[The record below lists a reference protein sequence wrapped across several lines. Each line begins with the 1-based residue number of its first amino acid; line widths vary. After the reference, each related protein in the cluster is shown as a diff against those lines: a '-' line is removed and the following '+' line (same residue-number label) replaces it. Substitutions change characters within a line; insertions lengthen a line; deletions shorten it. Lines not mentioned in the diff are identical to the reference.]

1 MSSFRRRYRT
11 RVEKKAEW
19 RRRVRASEQLETR
32 AMFAVLQAG
41 DANQD
46 LYVNQADFIQAFE
59 SGKYFKDEPATWS
72 EGDWNGAPGGT
83 VGQPPVG
90 DGRFDVGDISNVNT
104 RLYRNGAY
112 DLTAGQAVD
121 SLEPLVAGNV
131 GELSLRYNQ
140 LQRLLTIDTR
150 SRPLSTFHLSSAK
163 GIFASHH
170 AGGVDSLGELF
181 GVSTAH
187 DIFAINGREGIQSI
201 TIRLNERYTR
211 EELLADLRV
220 DGTWKDARETRIE
233 YDPSTGT
240 LVVANQTGSLSAF
253 ELISA
258 TGQLQPQNVD
268 PQLFSDLFDV
278 RSNEK
283 LFKLLPSGFAGNGTP
298 LILEGALPKGWTRS
312 QLEADL
318 RISGALRPSGSI
330 GYELVVKGE
339 PASDVPSRAL
349 GKVKID
355 CTCFE
360 GSGTIGGRVFLDAN
374 RNGVFDE
381 GERPFTNWN
390 VQLHSFTESSLSTT
404 TRSTMDV
411 NGNGSIEPAE
421 EGVFQFTHLPAGE
434 YELTVSVGRGLEF
447 ARLGGSTVRLIL
459 SADQQ
464 ANELWFAAT
473 PLPPPLQGG
482 DANQDRYIDEAD
494 LIQALKAGK
503 LATNLPATWSEGDW
517 DGAPGGGTGRPPI
530 GNGKFDQND
539 FYAINRDLYRSGKY
553 EPNAGDA
560 KNELK
565 PLVTDGTHDVTIT
578 YNQLLKRLTVT
589 PRNGRFSSFH
599 LNSTRPV
606 FAGAQY
612 YVSDVFGQYF
622 NLNTAKDV
630 FQMHVLGNGAGEFT
644 VDTTERFTG
653 EELLAAIRVDGSWM
667 QDGTTQFE
675 YDPETGSLRIFQPYG
690 SLDYMN
696 LISKSGKF
704 RLENVDR
711 NLFSGRL
718 DTLSAGRIWKIDVTT
733 SHSGFASMGSPML
746 LDRVLPPGLTLEQ
759 LKKDLDISGRA
770 YMTAF
775 GYDLRMKGDPVTRRQ
790 AGPLGNVN
798 FVCEC
803 RAGAGSIR
811 GTVFD
816 DTNQNGLHDVGEQGF
831 NGWKIQLQSVD
842 RGVVMENILSGVDL
856 NRNGDIDPSEAGSY
870 QFNDLPVGNYSVTV
884 TPIRGYELAKPASG
898 TIEVAVGLDQ
908 HLTEPFAARKMTPA
922 FLRGQ
927 VFHDLNHNG
936 IRDAGELGLNG
947 RLVVAGLSRALTINV
962 DANRDGTIDPETE
975 QGWYAMELVPETY
988 LISAAMP
995 AGWAA
1000 TTARQHVV
1008 GIQANQTL
1016 DLHFGILQIPIGDLN
1031 GDFEVNTADI
1041 DTLFRAMRDWDFR
1054 RPSHDLNGDG
1064 KLNEKDLERLVNFF
1078 MGTSLGDVNLDR
1090 RFDTRDLIQVLQ
1102 AGEYEDVQ
1110 ENNSTWAEGDWNG
1123 DGDFDAL
1130 DLVLALQTGK
1140 YVEAPAAAVAAERP
1154 IDGGQQAAIAVAALS
1169 APGSWQGDERTEAES
1184 PVSRMSHDATDVEW
1198 RRMSLPMQTAT
1209 VDQAI
1214 ALQSW
1219 SDGRLSRFKEPL
1231 EEANDDGR
1239 DGVGLDG
1246 LTPSL

>member
-1 MSSFRRRYRT
+1 
-11 RVEKKAEW
+11 
-19 RRRVRASEQLETR
+19 
-32 AMFAVLQAG
+32 MFAVLQAG

-46 LYVNQADFIQAFE
+46 LYIDQADFIQAFE

-90 DGRFDVGDISNVNT
+90 DGHFDLGDIANVNT

-140 LQRLLTIDTR
+140 LQRLLTIDTH

-163 GIFASHH
+163 GIFTSHH
-170 AGGVDSLGELF
+170 AGAVDSLGELF

-187 DIFAINGREGIQSI
+187 DVFAINAREGIQSI

-233 YDPSTGT
+233 YDPATGT

-258 TGQLQPQNVD
+258 TGQLQPQSVD
-268 PQLFSDLFDV
+268 PQLFSGLFDV

-318 RISGALRPSGSI
+318 KISGALRPSGSI

-339 PASDVPSRAL
+339 PVSDVPSRAL

-381 GERPFTNWN
+381 GERPFTGWN
-390 VQLHSFTESSLSTT
+390 VQLHSFTESSLSSTT
-404 TRSTMDV
+404 KSTMDV
-411 NGNGSIEPAE
+411 SGNGSIEPAE
-421 EGVFQFTHLPAGE
+421 EGVFQFTHLPVGE
-434 YELTVSVGRGLEF
+434 YEVTVSPGSSYEF
-447 ARLGGSTVRLIL
+447 ASLGGNTIRVNLQ
-459 SADQQ
+459 ADQQ
-464 ANELWFAAT
+464 ITEQWFAAT
-473 PLPPPLQGG
+473 PLPPPLQAG

-494 LIQALKAGK
+494 LILALKAGK
-503 LATNLPATWSEGDW
+503 FATRLPATWAQGDW
-517 DGAPGGGTGRPPI
+517 NGAPGGGVGRPPA
-530 GNGKFDQND
+530 GDGRFDAND
-539 FYAINRDLYRSGKY
+539 LYAINRDLYRRGKY
-553 EPNAGDA
+553 QADAGEA
-560 KNELK
+560 KNELQ
-565 PLVTDGTHDVTIT
+565 PLVTDGTGDVTVT
-578 YNQLLKRLTVT
+578 YNQFLKKLTVT
-589 PRNGRFSSFH
+589 PRNGRLSSFH
-599 LNSTRPV
+599 LNSTRSV
-606 FAGAQY
+606 FAGSDFYYNDVFAQY
-612 YVSDVFGQYF
+612 FSVNSPTDVF
-622 NLNTAKDV
+622 L
-630 FQMHVLGNGAGEFT
+630 MHGSYNGTGTFTIDTTDRFNGA
-644 VDTTERFTG
+644 
-653 EELLAAIRVDGSWM
+653 ELLASLRVDGSWM
-667 QDGTTQFE
+667 PDGTTQFE
-675 YDPETGSLRIFQPYG
+675 YDPETGSLKIYQPISSLSYVVLRSSSG
-690 SLDYMN
+690 QFRLDHIDRTQFSQSLD
-696 LISKSGKF
+696 
-704 RLENVDR
+704 V
-711 NLFSGRL
+711 
-718 DTLSAGRIWKIDVTT
+718 LSTNHIQKWHMQNDGN
-733 SHSGFASMGSPML
+733 GFATMGAPL
-746 LDRVLPPGLTLEQ
+746 ELDRVLPPGLSLDS
-759 LKKDLDISGRA
+759 LRRDLNIQTYVYGIPDKVN
-770 YMTAF
+770 
-775 GYDLRMKGDPVTRRQ
+775 LRLKGDPIAGRQ

-803 RAGAGSIR
+803 GAGAGSIR

-816 DTNQNGLHDVGEQGF
+816 DTNQNGKHDVGEQGF
-831 NGWKIQLQSVD
+831 NGWKVQLQSVD

-856 NRNGDIDPSEAGSY
+856 NQNGAIEPSEAGSY
-870 QFNDLPVGNYSVTV
+870 QFNDLPAGTYSVTV

-908 HLTEPFAARKMTPA
+908 HITEPFAARKMTPA
-922 FLRGQ
+922 YLRGQ

-988 LISAAMP
+988 LISAEMP

-1000 TTARQHVV
+1000 TTTRQHVV
-1008 GIQANQTL
+1008 GLQSNQTL

-1090 RFDTRDLIQVLQ
+1090 RFDSRDLIQVLQ
-1102 AGEYEDVQ
+1102 AGEYEDAH

-1140 YVEAPAAAVAAERP
+1140 YIETPVAAVAVERS
-1154 IDGGQQAAIAVAALS
+1154 IDGVQQMAIAVAALS
-1169 APGSWQGDERTEAES
+1169 APGGWQDDELTEAES
-1184 PVSRMSHDATDVEW
+1184 PVSQTSHDATDVAL
-1198 RRMSLPMQTAT
+1198 RRMSVPIRLSA

-1219 SDGRLSRFKEPL
+1219 SDGGRSRFKEL
-1231 EEANDDGR
+1231 LDESSDDGS
-1239 DGVGLDG
+1239 DVAGLDG